1 MRRVLIG
8 LVKGYR
14 LLISPMLPPSC
25 RFYPT
30 CSEYAVEALSQHGAL
45 KGGWLTLRRLGRC
58 HPFCAGGVDPVPGTS
73 PDPSCSS
80 CSADPDVEST
90 GSRADARH
98 GPHAVQSRD

>member
-30 CSEYAVEALSQHGAL
+30 CSEYAVEALSKHGAL

-58 HPFCAGGVDPVPGTS
+58 HPFCAGGVDPVPETS
-73 PDPSCSS
+73 SEPGCSR
-80 CSADPDVEST
+80 CQPESEA
-90 GSRADARH
+90 SRADAHH

>member
-30 CSEYAVEALSQHGAL
+30 CSEYAVEALSRHGAL

-58 HPFCAGGVDPVPGTS
+58 HPFCAGGIDPVPGTS
-73 PDPSCSS
+73 SEPGGCPHDAESS
-80 CSADPDVEST
+80 A
-90 GSRADARH
+90 SRADAHH

>member
-73 PDPSCSS
+73 SGPSCSS
-80 CSADPDVEST
+80 CNTEPDA
-90 GSRADARH
+90 SRADAHH